1 MCLVFVTGLSLV
13 LVGYLVPV
21 VQCRIAGIFLLI
33 FSLVIVIMR
42 GVVHFSSAEQRAA
55 SLPYT
60 GFNTRYL
67 TDRNTPKCPLKSFHF
82 RAPGVSWGKVFARQ
96 REGSA

>member
-1 MCLVFVTGLSLV
+1 MSLVTVTGLSLV
-13 LVGYLVPV
+13 LAGYLVPL

-33 FSLVIVIMR
+33 FSLVIVLMR
-42 GVVHFSSAEQRAA
+42 CVVHFSSAEQRAA

-67 TDRNTPKCPLKSFHF
+67 TDRQRPKCPIKS
-82 RAPGVSWGKVFARQ
+82 
-96 REGSA
+96 

>member
-1 MCLVFVTGLSLV
+1 MVSLVFLTGLSLV
-13 LVGYLVPV
+13 LVGYLVPL

-33 FSLVIVIMR
+33 LALLVVIMR
-42 GVVHFSSAEQRAA
+42 CVVHFSSAEQRAA

-60 GFNTRYL
+60 GFNTRYVVL
-67 TDRNTPKCPLKSFHF
+67 TVSFPLTFLYCF

-96 REGSA
+96 REG